1 MNALPLVT
9 IVVVNWNG
17 RAYLEKCLGSLC
29 AQTYPAREIV
39 LVDNG
44 STDGSIEFVRE
55 QFPEVQIVALPYNAG
70 FAAGNNY
77 AMRAARG
84 EYVALLNNDA
94 YAEPDWLARMIEVAE
109 QHPEAGLFACKLL
122 YAHDPRLI
130 NAAGLALDWAG
141 FCWEWQ
147 GGTVDDPQERV
158 VEECFGPSGA
168 AALYRRAMLDEIGLF
183 DEDFFAYAED
193 ADLSWRALRAG
204 WHSLY
209 VPQARAYHVSSATA
223 GEGSPVKSRL
233 LGRNK
238 IWMLAKNVPGGRY
251 LGWWLLLAAYDLLSV
266 GWGLLSR
273 RDTAAV
279 AGRWAALRGLRQMWR
294 KRRASP
300 MRTNSYLKLLKPLEA
315 PWKISARLRRRP
327 VPGK

>member
-17 RAYLEKCLGSLC
+17 RAYLEKCLGSLR

-44 STDGSIEFVRE
+44 STDGSIAFVRA

-70 FAAGNNY
+70 FAAGNNC

-84 EYVALLNNDA
+84 DYIALLNNDA
-94 YAEPDWLARMIEVAE
+94 YAEPDWLARMIETAE
-109 QHPEAGLFACKLL
+109 QHPEAGLIACKLL

-141 FCWEWQ
+141 FCWEWR
-147 GGTVDDPQERV
+147 GGAVDDPQDSAIQ
-158 VEECFGPSGA
+158 ECFGPSGA
-168 AALYRRAMLDEIGLF
+168 AALYRRVMLDEIGLF

-193 ADLSWRALRAG
+193 ADLNWRALRAG
-204 WHSLY
+204 WRCLY
-209 VPQARAYHVSSATA
+209 VPAARAYHISSATA
-223 GEGSPVKSRL
+223 GEGSAFKARL

-238 IWMLAKNVPGGRY
+238 IWLLVKNVPGGRY
-251 LGWWLLLAAYDLLSV
+251 LGWWLVLAVYDSLSV
-266 GWGLLSR
+266 AWGLLAR
-273 RDTAAV
+273 RDTAPV
-279 AGRWAALRGLRQMWR
+279 AGRWAALRSVRRMWR

-300 MRTNSYLKLLKPLEA
+300 TRTHSYLKLLKPLEA
-315 PWKISARLRRRP
+315 PWKISARFRREP
-327 VPGK
+327 PAG